1 MTPLELLRRL
11 NELDERP
18 RIEAKTGSEAS
29 RSILETVCAFA
40 NEPGMG
46 GGWLLLGAAPDEQA
60 FWPQYEVVG
69 VPNPDKLQADLTT
82 QCASTFNT
90 PIRPQM
96 EVAEIQGKKVLAVFI
111 PEAPSAAKPVFF
123 TAVGLPKGAYRRI
136 GSSDVR
142 CTAEDLAVFYGDR
155 ASQSLDA
162 TVIPDALMEEIDP
175 AGIAEYRR
183 LRAEISP
190 GAEELT
196 WDNAD
201 LLRALRC
208 ADFDSIGTL
217 RPTVSGILLFGT
229 PVALRRHFPM
239 VRVDYIRVPGRQ
251 WVEDP
256 NRRFETIELR
266 APLIR
271 LVGRTINAILD
282 DLPKAFSL
290 PENAIRRDDLPLI
303 PTRVLR
309 EAVVNA
315 VMHRSYR
322 IHSPVQIIRYS
333 NRLEIRNSEY
343 SLVSEE
349 RWGDPGSVTRNPH
362 LASVLH
368 EINFAETKGS
378 GIRVMRELMRQSNLT
393 APTFESDRQ
402 KDLFVAT
409 FLFHHF
415 LGPDDWEWLN
425 SLKIPGLGDEEA
437 RALVFVRETL
447 SIDNAAYRDLNQVD
461 VLNASTHL
469 RRLRDQGLLE
479 QRGKGS
485 ATYYY
490 VPTTRFLATLP
501 EAKSHVG
508 GREPAPQAIQ
518 LKTGAIPDSAGA
530 IPDSRDSGA
539 KSSKS
544 EPKSSKLDTPALRV
558 SDLPSA
564 LQTQI
569 GNLGKKPDPVTL
581 RAVILALCAWQPL
594 SAADI
599 ARLLTRT
606 RDHLLNEHFRPL
618 VSSGHLMPTLPDQPK
633 HPRQA
638 YRTAMP
644 KEEQS

>member
-1 MTPLELLRRL
+1 MTPLELLRQL

-60 FWPQYEVVG
+60 FWPQYEVIG
-69 VPNPDKLQADLTT
+69 VSNLDKLQSDLTT
-82 QCASTFNT
+82 QCATSFNV

-96 EVAEIQGKKVLAVFI
+96 EVAEIQGKRVLSVFI
-111 PEAPSAAKPVFF
+111 AEAPSTSKPVFF
-123 TAVGLPKGAYRRI
+123 TAIGLPKGAYRRI
-136 GSSDVR
+136 GSSDIR
-142 CTAEDLAVFYGDR
+142 CTDEDLAVFYGDR
-155 ASQSLDA
+155 TSQSLDA
-162 TVIPDALMEEIDP
+162 AVIPDANLQEIDP
-175 AGIAEYRR
+175 AGVAEYRR
-183 LRAEISP
+183 LRSEISP

-196 WDNAD
+196 WEDPD

-208 ADFDSIGTL
+208 ADVDANGVL

-229 PVALRRHFPM
+229 TLGLRRHFPM

-256 NRRFETIELR
+256 HHRFETIELR

-271 LVGRTINAILD
+271 LVGRAINAILD

-290 PENAIRRDDLPLI
+290 PENAIRREDLPRI

-333 NRLEIRNSEY
+333 NRLEIRNPGY
-343 SLVSEE
+343 SLVAEE

-368 EINFAETKGS
+368 EVNFAETKGS
-378 GIRVMRELMRQSNLT
+378 GIRVMRQLMRESNLT
-393 APTFESDRQ
+393 PPTFESDRQ
-402 KDLFVAT
+402 KDIFVAT

-415 LGPDDWEWLN
+415 LGPDDWQWLT
-425 SLKIPGLGDEEA
+425 SLNVSGLTDEDA
-437 RALVFVRETL
+437 RALVYVRETL
-447 SIDNAAYRDLNQVD
+447 SIDNATYRDFNQVD
-461 VLNASTHL
+461 VLNASQHL

-485 ATYYY
+485 ATYYI
-490 VPTTRFLATLP
+490 PTDRFLSTLP
-501 EAKSHVG
+501 DRA
-508 GREPAPQAIQ
+508 PATPQPQAGERNFGMADAESISRGSKPSMPDADPIQ
-518 LKTGAIPDSAGA
+518 VSV
-530 IPDSRDSGA
+530 
-539 KSSKS
+539 
-544 EPKSSKLDTPALRV
+544 EPIQV
-558 SDLPSA
+558 SDLPLA
-564 LQTQI
+564 LQEQI
-569 GNLGKKPDPVTL
+569 QRLGKKPAPQVL
-581 RAVILALCAWQPL
+581 RAAIVSACAWQPL
-594 SAADI
+594 SASDLS
-599 ARLLTRT
+599 RLLDRS
-606 RDHLLNEHFRPL
+606 RVYLLNDHLSEL
-618 VSSGHLMPTLPDQPK
+618 VADKQLELTIPEQPR
-633 HPRQA
+633 HPRQT
-638 YRTAMP
+638 YRASGR
-644 KEEQS
+644 KECQP

>member
-1 MTPLELLRRL
+1 MTPLEILRQL

-18 RIEAKTGSEAS
+18 RIEAKAGSEIG

-40 NEPGMG
+40 NEPGMS
-46 GGWLLLGAAPDEQA
+46 GGWLLLGVAPDEQA

-69 VPNPDKLQADLTT
+69 VPNLDKLQTDLTT
-82 QCASTFNT
+82 QCANTFNI

-96 EVAEIQGKKVLAVFI
+96 EVAEIQGKKVLSVFV
-111 PEAPSAAKPVFF
+111 PEAPNASKPVFF
-123 TAVGLPKGAYRRI
+123 TATGLPKGAYRRI

-155 ASQSLDA
+155 LTQSLDA
-162 TVIPDALMEEIDP
+162 SILPDAEMDEIDP
-175 AGIAEYRR
+175 AGVAEYRR
-183 LRAEISP
+183 LKLEISP

-196 WDNAD
+196 WSDGD

-208 ADFDSIGTL
+208 ADKDSHGVL
-217 RPTVSGILLFGT
+217 RPTVSGILLFGSAL
-229 PVALRRHFPM
+229 ALRRHFPM

-271 LVGRTINAILD
+271 LVGRAINAILD

-290 PENAIRRDDLPLI
+290 PENAIRREDLPLI
-303 PTRVLR
+303 PIRVLR

-322 IHSPVQIIRYS
+322 VHSPVQIIRYS
-333 NRLEIRNSEY
+333 NRLEIRNPGY
-343 SLVSEE
+343 SIISEE
-349 RWGDPGSVTRNPH
+349 RWGTPGSVTRNPH
-362 LASVLH
+362 LATVLH

-378 GIRVMRELMRQSNLT
+378 GIRVMRQLMRDSNLT
-393 APTFESDRQ
+393 PPTFESDRE

-415 LGPDDWEWLN
+415 LGPEDWEWLR
-425 SLKIPGLGDEEA
+425 SLEIEGLSDEEA

-461 VLNASTHL
+461 VLNASQHL

-485 ATYYY
+485 ATYY
-490 VPTTRFLATLP
+490 VPTERFSDTLSDQGA
-501 EAKSHVG
+501 ENIG
-508 GREPAPQAIQ
+508 DQPAGPAQSDKLIPQSSKPGEQ
-518 LKTGAIPDSAGA
+518 
-530 IPDSRDSGA
+530 
-539 KSSKS
+539 SSKS
-544 EPKSSKLDTPALRV
+544 TETLLDSPLPPDLQAQIDAL
-558 SDLPSA
+558 
-564 LQTQI
+564 
-569 GNLGKKPDPVTL
+569 GGKPDPAAL
-581 RAVILALCAWQPL
+581 RSVILALCRWKPL
-594 SAADI
+594 GATEV
-599 ARLLTRT
+599 ARLLART
-606 RDHLLNEHFRPL
+606 RDHILNEHLRPMVANGEL
-618 VSSGHLMPTLPDQPK
+618 VLTFPDQPK
-633 HPRQA
+633 HPKQS
-638 YRTAMP
+638 YRALSP
-644 KEEQS
+644 AEDQL